1 MEVFNFDASQSYR
14 DSGGGLAQTSHSKA
28 LLSSAASLISHSE
41 THSESSRSRH
51 VAFMREGKVT
61 HVEVFFANVKKPSRM
76 REKLARYEPPYP
88 GSRWPLT
95 AHILDPVRLSVVC
108 SGPSDIMQVSSRH
121 SPLRPPFSLP
131 LPSHFDDVVAHAFCR
146 RRHLFVF
153 HSSCMPQ
160 RTLSTLATDCICCD
174 LSLVPLASADSALV
188 RGESDPDGAESL
200 PNQE

>member
-1 MEVFNFDASQSYR
+1 MHIPTQLLTNYLLNQVYIAQLHRRAIILDSRFKDRVMEVFNFDASQSYR

-28 LLSSAASLISHSE
+28 LLSSAASLTSHSE
-41 THSESSRSRH
+41 TSSSRSRH

-131 LPSHFDDVVAHAFCR
+131 LP
-146 RRHLFVF
+146 L
-153 HSSCMPQ
+153 
-160 RTLSTLATDCICCD
+160 
-174 LSLVPLASADSALV
+174 
-188 RGESDPDGAESL
+188 
-200 PNQE
+200 